1 MKSMYKLFLLIC
13 IFLISSCNTNVIDE
27 IIDKTNGNKEELKDK
42 AHIEINL
49 DPTNFLVSKATDKDE
64 NVFYI
69 YGTKDENGNPIELES
84 ITLENNNGENYDFI
98 FEGGDMPT
106 LISSSNGV
114 KFYLEWLSDTYASLT
129 AIEPTSGF
137 QLNTYIDLNETPE
150 MAASRTRSVATKVE
164 TRTGNLKLEITPI
177 EQVTDVQPQK
187 VKATRAEISS
197 GTIPTT
203 LTLKNCEWPDD
214 ATCYVEVLGID
225 GKTLTKCKGNRVSQG
240 KYIAHIPKSFYQ
252 ETVDQRKIAEGCN
265 KIADFMGKVCFLN
278 NGVNLLT
285 KLQICQTITMAIISS
300 TGGSATLAAGI
311 FDLTCSGASV
321 MLEAYCNT
329 LGTGPMDPAA
339 PTLANGLCQLVK
351 NYADKYASKVKL
363 LPYVYAIPYNI
374 YGQPQT
380 VELSSGYIPDME
392 ISWGGEPNIASFKLN
407 PSAPQQGQS
416 YVGSA
421 ELRCMPKGT
430 NIYMIIIGTDGY
442 TGEKS
447 YTISDNGRNFT
458 ADLYVPGAAS
468 GVRDQCKITVT
479 LPDGKVLTKEAS
491 LVFH

>member
-1 MKSMYKLFLLIC
+1 MV
-13 IFLISSCNTNVIDE
+13 LISSCNTNVVDE
-27 IIDKTNGNKEELKDK
+27 TNGNNDEVKDK

-49 DPTNFLVSKATDKDE
+49 DPANSLVSMTTDKDD
-64 NVFYI
+64 NVFYV
-69 YGTKDENGNPIELES
+69 YGTKDEEGNPVVLES
-84 ITLENNNGENYDFI
+84 ITMENSDGESFDYI
-98 FEGGDMPT
+98 FEGNDMPT

-114 KFYLEWLSDTYASLT
+114 KFYLEWLSETYATLT
-129 AIEPTSGF
+129 AIEPSSGF

-150 MAASRTRSVATKVE
+150 MVASKTRSTSSDFDIRK
-164 TRTGNLKLEITPI
+164 GSSKLIVTPKHPKSN
-177 EQVTDVQPQK
+177 TPFMTTM
-187 VKATRAEISS
+187 ATRAELSS
-197 GTIPTT
+197 GTIPAT
-203 LTLKNCEWPDD
+203 LTLKNCEWPED
-214 ATCYVEVLGID
+214 ATCYVEVLGLD
-225 GKTLTKCKGNRVSQG
+225 GKTLTRCKGNRISQG
-240 KYIAHIPKSFYQ
+240 KYVAHIPKSFYQ
-252 ETVDQRKIAEGCN
+252 ETVNQQKIAEGCN

-300 TGGSATLAAGI
+300 TGGSASLAAGI

-329 LGTGPMDPAA
+329 LGSGPMDPAA
-339 PTLANGLCQLVK
+339 PTLANGLCQIIK
-351 NYADKYASKVKL
+351 DYADKYASKVKL

-380 VELSSGYIPDME
+380 VELSNGYIPDME
-392 ISWGGEPNIASFKLN
+392 ISWGGEPNIASFKLT
-407 PSAPQQGQS
+407 PSAPQQGES

-442 TGEKS
+442 VGEQN
-447 YTISDNGRNFT
+447 YTITDNGRNFT
-458 ADLYVPGAAS
+458 ANLYVPGAAT
-468 GVRDQCKITVT
+468 GVRDECKITVT

-491 LVFH
+491 LIFH

>member
-1 MKSMYKLFLLIC
+1 MKLLNKLFLLFS
-13 IFLISSCNTNVIDE
+13 IFVIASCNTNVIDE
-27 IIDKTNGNKEELKDK
+27 TNGNKEEFKDK

-49 DPTNFLVSKATDKDE
+49 DPANSLVSKATDKDE
-64 NVFYI
+64 NVFYV
-69 YGTKDENGNPIELES
+69 YGSKDEDGNPVDLES
-84 ITLENNNGENYDFI
+84 ISMENSNGDIIDFL
-98 FEGGDMPT
+98 FEGKDMPT

-114 KFYLEWLSDTYASLT
+114 KFYLEWLSDTYATLT
-129 AIEPTSGF
+129 AIEPSTGF
-137 QLNTYIDLNETPE
+137 QVNTYIDLNETPE
-150 MAASRTRSVATKVE
+150 MTAAKSRSC
-164 TRTGNLKLEITPI
+164 
-177 EQVTDVQPQK
+177 VTDVQARTEAPRLEVTPIELPAETQSK
-187 VKATRAEISS
+187 SSRATGSTRAEISS
-197 GTIPTT
+197 GTIPVN
-203 LTLKNCEWPDD
+203 LSLKNCEWPDD
-214 ATCYVEVLGID
+214 ATCYVEVVGID

-240 KYIAHIPKSFYQ
+240 KYVAHIPKSFYQ
-252 ETVDQRKIAEGCN
+252 ETVDQRKIAEGCD

-285 KLQICQTITMAIISS
+285 KLQICQTITLAIISS

-311 FDLTCSGASV
+311 FDVTCSSASV

-329 LGTGPMDPAA
+329 LGAGPMDPAA
-339 PTLANGLCQLVK
+339 PTVANGLCQLIK
-351 NYADKYASKVKL
+351 DYANKYASKVKL

-380 VELSSGYIPDME
+380 VDLSNGYIPDME
-392 ISWGGEPNIASFKLN
+392 ISWGGEPNIASFKLT
-407 PSAPQQGQS
+407 PSAPQQGQD

-442 TGEKS
+442 VGEQS
-447 YTISDNGRNFT
+447 YTISDSGRNFT
-458 ADLYVPGAAS
+458 ANLYVPGAAS